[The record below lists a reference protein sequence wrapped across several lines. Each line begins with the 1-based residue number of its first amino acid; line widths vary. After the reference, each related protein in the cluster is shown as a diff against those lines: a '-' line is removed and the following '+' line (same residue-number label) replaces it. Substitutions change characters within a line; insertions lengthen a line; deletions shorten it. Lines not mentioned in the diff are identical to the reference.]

1 MFSSRQKVTS
11 MLWPYD
17 NTYVEDDFIIQQMI
31 TSSVYDNVIISPD
44 DDDNINVIIQPY
56 HLKDNS
62 DIIT

>member
-1 MFSSRQKVTS
+1 

-44 DDDNINVIIQPY
+44 DDDNINVLIQPY